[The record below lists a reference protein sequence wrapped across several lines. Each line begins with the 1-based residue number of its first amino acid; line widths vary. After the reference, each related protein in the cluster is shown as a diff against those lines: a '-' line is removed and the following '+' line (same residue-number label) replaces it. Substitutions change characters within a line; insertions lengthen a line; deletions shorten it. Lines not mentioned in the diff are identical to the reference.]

1 MQFCLRL
8 FFFSREG
15 WRVHNAAPILDA
27 LDMSFPA
34 HCAAPPREPPF
45 DGNRHPK
52 SAEEQVE
59 AEAAGIQVSEISPET
74 DCKNV
79 VARSERAVSQLWTPH
94 AD

>member
-1 MQFCLRL
+1 
-8 FFFSREG
+8 
-15 WRVHNAAPILDA
+15 
-27 LDMSFPA
+27 MSFPA

-74 DCKNV
+74 DS
-79 VARSERAVSQLWTPH
+79 RSERAVSQLWTPH

>member
-1 MQFCLRL
+1 M
-8 FFFSREG
+8 
-15 WRVHNAAPILDA
+15 APILDA
-27 LDMSFPA
+27 LDMSFPAPFLAA

-79 VARSERAVSQLWTPH
+79 VSRSERAVSQLWTPH